1 MSTSRPVLALTF
13 DAGGELGATMQTLQV
28 LRGHGVHATF
38 FVTGAFADTYPDA
51 VRQMVADGHELANHT
66 YSHRDLIHLPDWEI
80 QDELERADAVLRQF
94 SGHSTRPLM
103 RMPYGSRDKRVLR
116 VVGQAGYRSIYWT
129 VDSLDWRDGAT
140 PQGVAARVLRNVGP
154 GDIVVEHCATT
165 ATAGA
170 LPTIL
175 DGLQARGLAVV
186 TVSDL
191 LRDEQQGE

>member
-1 MSTSRPVLALTF
+1 
-13 DAGGELGATMQTLQV
+13 
-28 LRGHGVHATF
+28 
-38 FVTGAFADTYPDA
+38 
-51 VRQMVADGHELANHT
+51 
-66 YSHRDLIHLPDWEI
+66 
-80 QDELERADAVLRQF
+80 
-94 SGHSTRPLM
+94 M